1 MKKNFNNATHV
12 EGLLY
17 EHSLEL
23 KTTGPN
29 SKNPGTQYI
38 AGDIKIATDAAR
50 TNIVPVHFTY
60 VTSTTA
66 KGNPNATYTLLNNII
81 TGNIGTVMKDGVD
94 RAGKLRVDSAIAL
107 NEWYS
112 DRNGTEELISTKR
125 NEGGFVHTTDSF
137 SENEAARSTFDCDIL
152 ITSVTHKDADP
163 EKNLP
168 DKAIIK
174 GAIFNFR
181 NALMPVEF
189 SAIDPRAIAYFEGL
203 DASPKDPVFTRIK
216 GQQVSETITQQ
227 VSEASAFG
235 DPVINERKTSHKDF
249 VVTWASPEPYVWD
262 SEDTLT
268 AADVTKM
275 IADRELMLATMKQ
288 QREEYKKAQ
297 SNASA
302 NSASAFAAPKTGDFK
317 F

>member
-1 MKKNFNNATHV
+1 MKKSFYNATHV

-29 SKNPGTQYI
+29 SKAPGTQYI
-38 AGDIKIATDAAR
+38 AGEIKIATDTAR
-50 TNIVPVHFTY
+50 TNIVPIHFTY
-60 VTSTTA
+60 VTATTS
-66 KGNPNATYTLLNNII
+66 KGTANATYTMLNNII
-81 TGNIGTVMKDGVD
+81 SGNIGTVMQDGVE
-94 RAGKLRVDSAIAL
+94 RAGRLRVDSAIAL

-112 DRNGTEELISTKR
+112 DRNGAEELISAKR
-125 NEGGFVHTTDSF
+125 NEGGFVHTADSF
-137 SENEAARSTFDCDIL
+137 ADNEAARSTFDCDIL
-152 ITSVTHKDADP
+152 ITNVTHKDADP

-168 DKAIIK
+168 DKAIVK

-203 DASPKDPVFTRIK
+203 NASQKDPVFTRVK
-216 GQQVSETITQQ
+216 GQQVSETITRK
-227 VSEASAFG
+227 VTEASAFG
-235 DPVINERKTSHKDF
+235 DPAVNERKTSHKEF
-249 VVTWASPEPYVWD
+249 VITWAAPEPYEWD
-262 SEDTLT
+262 SEETLT

-275 IADRELMLATMKQ
+275 IADREVMLATMKQ
-288 QREEYKKAQ
+288 QREEYKKSQ
-297 SNASA
+297 ESTA
-302 NSASAFAAPKTGDFK
+302 NSAFAAPKTGEFK

>member
-1 MKKNFNNATHV
+1 MKKSFYNATHV

-17 EHSLEL
+17 EHTLEL

-60 VTSTTA
+60 VTATTS
-66 KGNPNATYTLLNNII
+66 KGSANATYTLLNNII
-81 TGNIGTVMKDGVD
+81 SGSIGTVMKDGAD
-94 RAGKLRVDSAIAL
+94 RAGRLRVDSAITL

-125 NEGGFVHTTDSF
+125 NEGGFVHTADTFAED
-137 SENEAARSTFDCDIL
+137 ENTHSTFDCDSL
-152 ITSVTHKDADP
+152 ITNVSHKDGDP
-163 EKNLP
+163 EKNTP
-168 DKAIIK
+168 DKAIVK

-181 NALMPVEF
+181 NALLPVEF
-189 SAIDPRAIAYFEGL
+189 SAVDPRAIAYFEGL
-203 DASPKDPVFTRIK
+203 NATPKDPVFTRVK
-216 GQQVSETITQQ
+216 GRQVSEIVTRKI
-227 VSEASAFG
+227 VEESAFG
-235 DPVINERKTSHKDF
+235 DPSVNERQTSHKDF
-249 VVTWASPEPYVWD
+249 VITWAAPSPYEWD
-262 SEDTLT
+262 SEETLT

-275 IADRELMLATMKQ
+275 IADREVMLATMKQ

-297 SNASA
+297 ASQG
-302 NSASAFAAPKTGDFK
+302 NAFAEPKAGEFK